1 MKRLSHPNIAQLYE
15 AIETEEQ
22 VILVLEYVPGGSTH
36 GFLKSKP
43 NRRMS
48 EDDAR
53 RIFRQLVNALQYLHN
68 KCIAHRDIKLEN
80 VMLDER
86 NQVKLIDFGFSTCI
100 PNEQRIKIFCGTP
113 SYMAP
118 EIVRKT
124 EFCGPPTDIYA
135 SGVLLFAFFCGQF
148 PYRGQN
154 DKELY
159 NKIMVGDLCV
169 PDYVPPGPRNIIQ
182 RCMAVNAD
190 ERPTSAELWADPWL
204 QNFNATCDSSLVS
217 YSSRHSYSNRGGSN
231 YLQKTTTSPRYPG
244 ATGAGQP
251 SKTSSKPFFSPN
263 PRGPHNG
270 LGPGQHRNAG
280 ASAGAGR
287 ASNDSGGTSR
297 KNAANAHT
305 INNNIN
311 IINNITQI
319 TYHTA
324 GGAGQHANGGVGVAG
339 GEHGLTKKERAGIII
354 SEGSH
359 SDNTGGRAA
368 SSGALGGQLPGR
380 HLNKTSSLPEDMHN
394 NQLVIGQEALDNMVS
409 LGLTHEE
416 IQKHI
421 KDYIAQGGSI
431 TNASNLAIII
441 K

>member
-53 RIFRQLVNALQYLHN
+53 RIFRQLINALQYLHN

-169 PDYVPPGPRNIIQ
+169 PDYVPPGPRSIIQ

-190 ERPTSAELWADPWL
+190 EVE
-204 QNFNATCDSSLVS
+204 
-217 YSSRHSYSNRGGSN
+217 
-231 YLQKTTTSPRYPG
+231 
-244 ATGAGQP
+244 
-251 SKTSSKPFFSPN
+251 
-263 PRGPHNG
+263 
-270 LGPGQHRNAG
+270 
-280 ASAGAGR
+280 
-287 ASNDSGGTSR
+287 
-297 KNAANAHT
+297 
-305 INNNIN
+305 I
-311 IINNITQI
+311 
-319 TYHTA
+319 
-324 GGAGQHANGGVGVAG
+324 
-339 GEHGLTKKERAGIII
+339 AGI
-354 SEGSH
+354 
-359 SDNTGGRAA
+359 
-368 SSGALGGQLPGR
+368 
-380 HLNKTSSLPEDMHN
+380 
-394 NQLVIGQEALDNMVS
+394 
-409 LGLTHEE
+409 E
-416 IQKHI
+416 I
-421 KDYIAQGGSI
+421 
-431 TNASNLAIII
+431 
-441 K
+441 